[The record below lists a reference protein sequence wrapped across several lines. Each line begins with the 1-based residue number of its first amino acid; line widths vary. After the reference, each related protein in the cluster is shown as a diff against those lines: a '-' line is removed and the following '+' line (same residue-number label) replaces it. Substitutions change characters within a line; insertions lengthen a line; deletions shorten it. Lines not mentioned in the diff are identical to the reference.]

1 MSSSPASFPAPAQ
14 PYGRPPLRTVQVLG
28 GAGAG
33 SSAHV
38 RSLATGLAARG
49 VRVTVCAPVAAE
61 GEYDF
66 TGAGAEFTPDEAG
79 ALRAACA
86 GADVVHAHG
95 IRAGMRAALALR
107 RGPGRGRRVPLV
119 VTWHGSAPEPAGP
132 LGRLSRLLERHV
144 ARAAAVVLGS
154 SSDQVDL
161 ARRRGARDAR
171 LAAVA
176 VPAAAALPDAG
187 KTRAELGAVER
198 PLIIAVGSL
207 VARRGYSVLLDAAR
221 AWRVMEP
228 LPLLVIAGEGPLR
241 PELTR
246 RIEEEGLPVR
256 LLGRRRDADRLLA
269 AADVAVLP
277 SRWEG
282 RSLLAQ
288 EALRAG
294 VALVATEVG
303 AVPELVGDAAVLV
316 PYGDSGALAGAVAA
330 LLDDP
335 DRRAALAAAGRAQ
348 AATWP
353 SEDDTVAQVLAVYD
367 ELMDRPIS

>member
-14 PYGRPPLRTVQVLG
+14 PYGRPALRTLQVLG
-28 GAGAG
+28 GTGAG

-49 VRVTVCAPVAAE
+49 VRVTVCAPAAAE

-66 TGAGAEFTPDEAG
+66 TGAGAEFTPDAAG
-79 ALRAACA
+79 ALRAAC
-86 GADVVHAHG
+86 GRADVVHAHG
-95 IRAGMRAALALR
+95 VRAGMRAALALR
-107 RGPGRGRRVPLV
+107 GGGRRPPLV
-119 VTWHGSAPEPAGP
+119 VTWHGSGPEPAGP

-176 VPAAAALPDAG
+176 VPAAPPLPDAG
-187 KTRAELGAVER
+187 KTRAELGVVER
-198 PLIIAVGSL
+198 PLVVAVGSL

-221 AWRVMEP
+221 AWRVLEP
-228 LPLLVIAGEGPLR
+228 PPLLVIAGEGPLR
-241 PELTR
+241 PELAR
-246 RIEEEGLPVR
+246 RIREEGLPVR
-256 LLGRRRDADRLLA
+256 LLGRRGDADRLLA

-303 AVPELVGDAAVLV
+303 GVPELVGDAAVLV

-335 DRRAALAAAGRAQ
+335 DRRAALAVAGRAQ

-353 SEDDTVAQVLAVYD
+353 TEDDTVAQVLAVYD
-367 ELMDRPIS
+367 ELMDRR

>member
-1 MSSSPASFPAPAQ
+1 MSSSPVSLPVPAQ

-33 SSAHV
+33 SCAHV

-66 TGAGAEFTPDEAG
+66 TGAGAQFTPDAVS

-95 IRAGMRAALALR
+95 LRAGMRAALALR
-107 RGPGRGRRVPLV
+107 GGGRRVPLV
-119 VTWHGSAPEPAGP
+119 VTWHGGAPEPAGA
-132 LGRLSRLLERHV
+132 LGRLSRLLERRV
-144 ARAAAVVLGS
+144 ARAAAVVLGA

-171 LAAVA
+171 LAAPA
-176 VPAAAALPDAG
+176 VPVAAAGEPAAEAG

-198 PLIIAVGSL
+198 PLVIAVGSL
-207 VARRGYSVLLDAAR
+207 VARRGYALLLDAAR
-221 AWRVMEP
+221 AWRVLDP

-241 PELTR
+241 SELAR
-246 RIEEEGLPVR
+246 RIEAEGLPVR

-303 AVPELVGDAAVLV
+303 GVPELVGDAAVLV
-316 PYGDSGALAGAVAA
+316 PYGDPGALAGAVAG
-330 LLDDP
+330 LLHDP
-335 DRRAALAAAGRAQ
+335 DRRAALALAGRAQ

-353 SEDDTVAQVLAVYD
+353 SEDDTVAQVLSVYD
-367 ELMDRPIS
+367 ELMERHRP

>member
-1 MSSSPASFPAPAQ
+1 MSSSPVSLPVPAQ

-33 SSAHV
+33 SCAHV

-66 TGAGAEFTPDEAG
+66 TGAGAQFTPDAVS

-95 IRAGMRAALALR
+95 LRAGMRAALALR
-107 RGPGRGRRVPLV
+107 GGGRRVPLV
-119 VTWHGSAPEPAGP
+119 VTWHGGAPEPAGA
-132 LGRLSRLLERHV
+132 LGRLSRLLERRV
-144 ARAAAVVLGS
+144 ARAAAVVLGA

-171 LAAVA
+171 LAAPA
-176 VPAAAALPDAG
+176 VPVATAGEPAAEAG

-198 PLIIAVGSL
+198 PLVIAVGSL
-207 VARRGYSVLLDAAR
+207 VARRGYALLLDAAR
-221 AWRVMEP
+221 AWRVLDP

-241 PELTR
+241 SELAR
-246 RIEEEGLPVR
+246 RIEAEGLPVR

-303 AVPELVGDAAVLV
+303 GVPELVGDAAVLV
-316 PYGDSGALAGAVAA
+316 PYGDPGALAGAVAG
-330 LLDDP
+330 LLHDP
-335 DRRAALAAAGRAQ
+335 DRRAALALAGRAQ

-353 SEDDTVAQVLAVYD
+353 SEDDTVAQVLSVYD
-367 ELMDRPIS
+367 ELMERHRP